1 MYTVEKEIT
10 EQTADNDPVGRLLE
24 SRDILDG
31 LQADIESVDIKTRLQ
46 RKEVLRGEFRQESEG
61 VIVMED
67 NLESSEIQDGSYLS
81 REDVEEAMKSPFVE
95 SDIVHGRHSTKHLN
109 ENTLTDEKYVLI
121 DTDPTEKTQDD
132 SAEFQICKVDHIVEI
147 TLSDKWAQDRKL
159 QKRFGSY
166 QSAQSLIDQINEL
179 KENSVQ
185 LSHTDDYFVIEQDK
199 ENNVYN
205 KRYMSTMKRC
215 LLCGLLIGGLTSI
228 VGFGWAAASVITFL
242 IFSLDVMNA
251 QTTVQDTE
259 RFYFDHIS
267 DNDEP
272 QSIDAEDLK
281 EMSIVEEF
289 NERFEVR
296 ITKRKAELIPM
307 TLDTKWSLEN
317 MSDNLPSADAVQ
329 LFEQLGLEDLG
340 DDAKFTARVRRK
352 NTKGTDPCYESE
364 CGDWYLYPE
373 KA

>member
-1 MYTVEKEIT
+1 MCTVEKEIT
-10 EQTADNDPVGRLLE
+10 EQTADSDPVGRLLE

-31 LQADIESVDIKTRLQ
+31 LQADIESVDIKTRL
-46 RKEVLRGEFRQESEG
+46 RKKEVLRGEFRQESENI
-61 VIVMED
+61 IVMED
-67 NLESSEIQDGSYLS
+67 GFESSEIQDGSYLS
-81 REDVEEAMKSPFVE
+81 REDVEEAMKSPFLE

-109 ENTLTDEKYVLI
+109 ENTLTDEKYVVI
-121 DTDPTEKTQDD
+121 DTDPTGKTQDD
-132 SAEFQICKVDHIVEI
+132 SIEFQVCKVDHIVEI

-159 QKRFGSY
+159 QKKFGSY
-166 QSAQSLIDQINEL
+166 QSAQSLIDQVNEL

-185 LSHTDDYFVIEQDK
+185 LSHTGDYFAIERDE
-199 ENNVYN
+199 ENNLYDE
-205 KRYMSTMKRC
+205 RYMSTMKKC

-228 VGFGWAAASVITFL
+228 VGFGWVVASVITFL
-242 IFSLDVMNA
+242 MFSLDIMNA
-251 QTTVQDTE
+251 QTATQDTE

-267 DNDEP
+267 DDDEP
-272 QSIDAEDLK
+272 RSIDAESLR
-281 EMSIVEEF
+281 EMSIFEEF

-352 NTKGTDPCYESE
+352 NTKGSDPCYESE